1 MDILEP
7 KKAEQPWT
15 FLDLALVVGMAAPS
29 ILIAALVGKGVS
41 MLVSAKGLV
50 AMSTQMV
57 LYACILASL
66 FAVLRVKHGVGFWSS
81 LGWKVPW
88 QGMLETAITGPVL
101 ALALAF
107 LAFSLRAPQGAMAL
121 EELISDRASMVA
133 IGVGAVLMGPIFEE
147 LLFRGFAQPLLVRA
161 LGLFG
166 GLFVNA
172 VMFALPHGPQYKWS
186 WQHLLVL
193 AIASMVFGLIRY
205 RTGSTAA
212 STLAHAAYNLTFF
225 AALILQGDKIKAS

>member
-1 MDILEP
+1 MEP

-15 FLDLALVVGMAAPS
+15 FLDLALVVGMAGPS
-29 ILIAALVGKGVS
+29 ILIAALIGKAVS
-41 MLVSAKGLV
+41 MVVAAKGLV

-57 LYACILASL
+57 MYAGVLLSLYG
-66 FAVLRVKHGVGFWSS
+66 VLRIKHGLGFWSS
-81 LGWKVPW
+81 LGWRVPW
-88 QGMLETAITGPVL
+88 KGMLETAITGPVL
-101 ALALAF
+101 AMALAF
-107 LAFSLRAPQGAMAL
+107 LAFALRAPQGAMAL
-121 EELISDRASMVA
+121 EELISDRASLIAVG
-133 IGVGAVLMGPIFEE
+133 IGAVLLGPIFEE

-166 GLFVNA
+166 GLLVNA
-172 VMFALPHGPQYKWS
+172 LMFAIPHGPQYKWS

-193 AIASMVFGLIRY
+193 SIASMVFGLIRH

-225 AALILQGDKIKAS
+225 SALVLQGDKIKAS